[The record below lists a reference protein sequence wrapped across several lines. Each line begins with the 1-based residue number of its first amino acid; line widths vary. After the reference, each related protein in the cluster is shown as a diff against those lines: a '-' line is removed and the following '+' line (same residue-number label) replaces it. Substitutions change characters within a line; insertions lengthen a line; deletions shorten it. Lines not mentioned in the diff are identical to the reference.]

1 MAIPRP
7 SSRVVDEYV
16 AGNTTA
22 ISERILAMASTNPA
36 LVRAV
41 AEQGASRVARH
52 YCTHETP
59 PGALPPFDT
68 LAEARE
74 AAAAHPGLC
83 GVDLAWI
90 IAAVK
95 VRDVLKRGQQPTA
108 TKLRNQ
114 ACFDAAKAM
123 NTNGRGVQLER
134 CDCFTH
140 ACRAIWPGS
149 DLSDDAIYQA
159 FLQTVA

>member
-1 MAIPRP
+1 MALPRP
-7 SSRVVDEYV
+7 SSGVVDDCV

-22 ISERILAMASTNPA
+22 ISESIIAMASTNPA
-36 LVRAV
+36 QVRAV
-41 AEQGASRVARH
+41 AEEGASRVERN

-59 PGALPPFDT
+59 SAALPSFDT

-95 VRDVLKRGQQPTA
+95 VQDALERGQQLTA

-114 ACFDAAKAM
+114 VSACW
-123 NTNGRGVQLER
+123 NIR
-134 CDCFTH
+134 CSVISIGTAVRYH
-140 ACRAIWPGS
+140 TWPLAI
-149 DLSDDAIYQA
+149 
-159 FLQTVA
+159 

>member
-114 ACFDAAKAM
+114 VSAPVVVGLASPHVA
-123 NTNGRGVQLER
+123 TLSYV
-134 CDCFTH
+134 
-140 ACRAIWPGS
+140 AII
-149 DLSDDAIYQA
+149 LT
-159 FLQTVA
+159 LLLL